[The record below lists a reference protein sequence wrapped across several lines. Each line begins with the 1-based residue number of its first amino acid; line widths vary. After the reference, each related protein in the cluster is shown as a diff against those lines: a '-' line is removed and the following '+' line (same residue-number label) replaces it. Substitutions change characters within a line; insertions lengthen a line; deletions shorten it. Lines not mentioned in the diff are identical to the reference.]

1 MQTLNYIFL
10 FFLALLGMQSCDES
24 RLNLDIA
31 IVPREVTNF
40 TEVNSSYDDYN
51 SAGPLYFAGDA
62 FSLVFSTN
70 RNSNGADFD
79 LISYQCYINYD
90 QVNISFDIW
99 PDSWEYPL
107 VDSMNSTHNEWGP
120 YLTFDILGSHT
131 PDYDPEWET
140 LHDTSR
146 FFFSS
151 DRDGNQDIYYCY
163 YSPGGAIIPGQWPVS
178 LSSLNTEFEEGYLCL
193 HQETA
198 TSQEAATGQEAATKQ
213 ESAAKLVY
221 SSNRETCYFTS
232 DRNGN
237 FDIYSAAWE
246 GNRRIETSGTL
257 EVGRVDVLSSA
268 ADDKCPYIVNDMMVF
283 TSDREGGQG
292 GFDLWYSVYS
302 NGTWSAPENF
312 GPGINTEYDEYRPV
326 IIPLQPDL
334 FVNDM
339 LIFSSNRPGGRGGFD
354 LYYVG
359 MDKRGTTAASG
370 L

>member
-1 MQTLNYIFL
+1 MQTIKYIFL
-10 FFLALLGMQSCDES
+10 FSLALLGIQSCEES

-40 TEVNSSYDDYN
+40 TEVNSSRDDFN
-51 SAGPLYFAGDA
+51 SAGPLYFASDA

-79 LISYQCYINYD
+79 LVSYRCYTNFD

-107 VDSMNSTHNEWGP
+107 VDSVNSTYNEWGP
-120 YLTFDILGSHT
+120 YLTHDILGIHS

-140 LHDTSR
+140 LPDTSR

-151 DRDGNQDIYYCY
+151 DRDGSQDIYYCY
-163 YSPGGAIIPGQWPVS
+163 YTPDGVLIPGQWPVS
-178 LSSLNTEFEEGYLCL
+178 FSGLNTEFEEGYFCL
-193 HQETA
+193 HLETA
-198 TSQEAATGQEAATKQ
+198 TSQEAATKQVTATKG
-213 ESAAKLVY
+213 VY

-237 FDIYSAAWE
+237 FDIYSAVGE
-246 GNRRIETSGTL
+246 VNRRIETSGTL
-257 EVGRVDVLSSA
+257 QVARVDMLSSA

-302 NGTWSAPENF
+302 NGSWSVPENF

-339 LIFSSNRPGGRGGFD
+339 LIFSSNRPEGKGGFD
-354 LYYVG
+354 LYYMG
-359 MDKRGTTAASG
+359 MDKRGTTAATG